1 MRIVNYLSNKRLL
14 IAVSFLLIAAALAGC
29 AERKKDKAGIIVWHW
44 LTDREAAFEELA
56 ERYENQTGV
65 KVKFELY
72 APSEA
77 YSQKVI
83 AAAQAGTLPDVFS
96 ILGERR
102 IFASFIKA
110 GHIACLSDWMNAD
123 DNSWRNELFA
133 NALAMSE
140 FSADNEYEVTPGVYG
155 VPIDTM
161 NIQLLYNK
169 DLFKK
174 AGLDP
179 ASPPVTWQ
187 EFIEAGRVLT
197 AAGIP
202 GLVSGWGEI
211 WMIDCFAS
219 NLAWNL
225 MGKDKIV
232 ATIRGEVPYTDPDWI
247 TIFSLFKEMTDT
259 GMLVKGMITMI
270 NKDAEQAFAN
280 NRAAFAFNGSWCV
293 NVYKGMNPDL
303 NYAAMLIPRVSKKRP
318 AVIWGGAGSSFMVN
332 QRSNNKEEAIKFLEW
347 LTKKQQQVYLAEKTN
362 NLPSNKDSLSAIA
375 PSLRQFADDMN
386 KTVHPSLLP
395 VAEHPL
401 VIEAFDKGI
410 QSIIIGESSP
420 EEIAR
425 KVQVVKERSDE

>member
-1 MRIVNYLSNKRLL
+1 MGIVNYLLNKRLL
-14 IAVSFLLIAAALAGC
+14 TLVSFLLIAACLAGC
-29 AERKKDKAGIIVWHW
+29 AERKKGKAEIVVWHW
-44 LTDREAAFEELA
+44 MTDREAAFEELT
-56 ERYENQTGV
+56 ERYKNQTGV
-65 KVKFELY
+65 RVKFELY
-72 APSEA
+72 APSDA

-83 AAAQAGTLPDVFS
+83 AAAQAGTLPDIFS

-110 GHIACLSDWMNAD
+110 SHITCLTSQMNTD
-123 DNSWRNELFA
+123 DNAWRNELFPS
-133 NALAMSE
+133 ALAVNE
-140 FSADNEYEVTPGVYG
+140 FSADNEYGVGSGVYG

-174 AGLDP
+174 AGLEPDL
-179 ASPPVTWQ
+179 PPVSWQ
-187 EFIEAGRVLT
+187 EFIEVGRTLT

-225 MGKDKIV
+225 MGKDKII
-232 ATIRGEVPYTDPDWI
+232 ATIKGEVRYTDPDWI
-247 TIFSLFKEMTDT
+247 TIFSLFKEMADT
-259 GMLVKGMITMI
+259 GMLAKGMITMV

-293 NVYKGMNPDL
+293 NVYKGMNPSL
-303 NYAAMLIPRVSKKRP
+303 NYAAMMVPRVSDKHP
-318 AVIWGGAGSSFMVN
+318 VVIWGGAGSSFMVN
-332 QRSNNKEEAIKFLEW
+332 QRSNNKEKAIEFLKWITE
-347 LTKKQQQVYLAEKTN
+347 KQQQIYLAEKTN
-362 NLPSNKDSLSAIA
+362 NLPSNKESLSAIA
-375 PSLRQFADDMN
+375 PSLRQFADDMD

-395 VAEHPL
+395 AAEHPL

-420 EEIAR
+420 REIAER
-425 KVQVVKERSDE
+425 VQAIKDREGK

>member
-1 MRIVNYLSNKRLL
+1 MGIVNYLLNKRLL
-14 IAVSFLLIAAALAGC
+14 TLVSFLLIAACLAGC
-29 AERKKDKAGIIVWHW
+29 AERKKGKAEIVVWHW
-44 LTDREAAFEELA
+44 MTDREAAFEELT
-56 ERYENQTGV
+56 ERYKNQTGV
-65 KVKFELY
+65 RVKFELY
-72 APSEA
+72 APSDA

-83 AAAQAGTLPDVFS
+83 AAAQAGTLPDIFS

-110 GHIACLSDWMNAD
+110 SHITCLTSQMNTD
-123 DNSWRNELFA
+123 DNAWRNELFPS
-133 NALAMSE
+133 ALAVNE
-140 FSADNEYEVTPGVYG
+140 FSADNEYGVGSGVYG

-174 AGLDP
+174 AGLEPDL
-179 ASPPVTWQ
+179 PPVSWQ
-187 EFIEAGRVLT
+187 EFIEVGRTLT

-225 MGKDKIV
+225 MGKDKII
-232 ATIRGEVPYTDPDWI
+232 ATIKGEVRYTDPDWI
-247 TIFSLFKEMTDT
+247 TIFSLFKEMADT
-259 GMLVKGMITMI
+259 GMLAKGMITMV

-293 NVYKGMNPDL
+293 NVYKGMNPSL
-303 NYAAMLIPRVSKKRP
+303 NYAAMMVPRVSDKRP
-318 AVIWGGAGSSFMVN
+318 VVIWGGAGASFMVN
-332 QRSNNKEEAIKFLEW
+332 QRSNNKEKAIEFLKWITE
-347 LTKKQQQVYLAEKTN
+347 KQQQIYLAEKTN
-362 NLPSNKDSLSAIA
+362 NLPSNKESLSAIA
-375 PSLRQFADDMN
+375 PSLRQFADDMD

-395 VAEHPL
+395 AAEHPL

-420 EEIAR
+420 REIAER
-425 KVQVVKERSDE
+425 VQAVKDRERR

>member
-1 MRIVNYLSNKRLL
+1 MGMVNYLSNKRLL
-14 IAVSFLLIAAALAGC
+14 ILVSFLLVAAVLAGC
-29 AERKKDKAGIIVWHW
+29 AERKERKDEIVLWHW
-44 LTDREAAFEELA
+44 MTDREVAFEKLA
-56 ERYENQTGV
+56 ERYETQTGV
-65 KVKFELY
+65 KVRFELY
-72 APSEA
+72 APSGA

-83 AAAQAGTLPDVFS
+83 AAAQASTLPDIFS

-102 IFASFIKA
+102 IFSSFINA
-110 GHIACLSDWMNAD
+110 GHITCLTSQMNAD
-123 DNSWRNELFA
+123 NNAWRNELFPS
-133 NALAMSE
+133 ALAVNE
-140 FSADNEYEVTPGVYG
+140 FSADNEYGVGPGVYG

-179 ASPPVTWQ
+179 DLPPVSWQ
-187 EFIEAGRVLT
+187 EFIEAGRALT

-225 MGKDKIV
+225 MGKDKII
-232 ATIRGEVPYTDPDWI
+232 ATIKGDILYTDPDWI
-247 TIFSLFKEMTDT
+247 RIFSLFKEMTDT
-259 GMLVKGMITMI
+259 GMLAKGMITMV
-270 NKDAEQAFAN
+270 NKDAEQSFAN

-293 NVYKGMNPDL
+293 NVYKGMNPGL
-303 NYAAMLIPRVSKKRP
+303 NYAAILVPRVSDKHP
-318 AVIWGGAGSSFMVN
+318 VVIWGGAGASFMVN
-332 QRSNNKEEAIKFLEW
+332 QRSNNKEKAVKFLKWITE
-347 LTKKQQQVYLAEKTN
+347 KQQQVYLAEETN
-362 NLPSNKDSLSAIA
+362 NLPSNKESLSAIA

-395 VAEHPL
+395 AAEHPL

-420 EEIAR
+420 REIAQR
-425 KVQVVKERSDE
+425 VQTVKDRERR

>member
-1 MRIVNYLSNKRLL
+1 MGIVNYLLNKRLL
-14 IAVSFLLIAAALAGC
+14 TLVSFLLIAACLAGC
-29 AERKKDKAGIIVWHW
+29 AERKKGKAEIVVWHW
-44 LTDREAAFEELA
+44 MTDREAAFEELT
-56 ERYENQTGV
+56 ERYKNQTGV
-65 KVKFELY
+65 RVKFELY
-72 APSEA
+72 APSDA

-83 AAAQAGTLPDVFS
+83 AAAQAGTLPDIFS

-110 GHIACLSDWMNAD
+110 SHITCLTSQMNTD
-123 DNSWRNELFA
+123 DNAWRNELFPS
-133 NALAMSE
+133 ALAVNE
-140 FSADNEYEVTPGVYG
+140 FSADNEYGVGSGVYG

-174 AGLDP
+174 AGLEPDL
-179 ASPPVTWQ
+179 PPVSWQ
-187 EFIEAGRVLT
+187 EFIEVGRTLT

-225 MGKDKIV
+225 MGKDKII
-232 ATIRGEVPYTDPDWI
+232 ATIKGEVRYTDPDWI
-247 TIFSLFKEMTDT
+247 TIFSLFKEMADT
-259 GMLVKGMITMI
+259 GMLAKGMITMV

-293 NVYKGMNPDL
+293 NVYKGMNPSL
-303 NYAAMLIPRVSKKRP
+303 NYAAMMVPRVSDKRP
-318 AVIWGGAGSSFMVN
+318 VVIWGGAGASFMVN
-332 QRSNNKEEAIKFLEW
+332 QRSNNKEKAIEFLKWITE
-347 LTKKQQQVYLAEKTN
+347 KQQQIYLAEKTN
-362 NLPSNKDSLSAIA
+362 NLPSNKESLSAIA
-375 PSLRQFADDMN
+375 PSLRQFADDMD

-395 VAEHPL
+395 AAEHPL

-420 EEIAR
+420 EEIAER
-425 KVQVVKERSDE
+425 VQAVKDRERR

>member
-1 MRIVNYLSNKRLL
+1 MGIFKHLLNKRLL
-14 IAVSFLLIAAALAGC
+14 VLVSFLLIAACLSGC
-29 AERKKDKAGIIVWHW
+29 AERNKEKDEIVVWHW
-44 LTDREAAFEELA
+44 MTDREAAFEELA
-56 ERYENQTGV
+56 ERYKNQTGV
-65 KVKFELY
+65 KIRFELY
-72 APSEA
+72 APSDA

-83 AAAQAGTLPDVFS
+83 AAAQAGTLPDIFS

-102 IFASFIKA
+102 IFASFIIA
-110 GHIACLSDWMNAD
+110 GHIASLTSQMNAD
-123 DNSWRNELFA
+123 NNAWRNELFS
-133 NALAMSE
+133 NALAVNE
-140 FSADNEYEVTPGVYG
+140 FSAANQYGIKPGIYG
-155 VPIDTM
+155 VPLDTM

-179 ASPPVTWQ
+179 DLPPVSWQ

-225 MGKDKIV
+225 MGKDKII
-232 ATIRGEVPYTDPDWI
+232 ATIKGEVPYTDPDWI
-247 TIFSLFKEMTDT
+247 TVFSLFKEMADT
-259 GMLVKGMITMI
+259 GMLAKGMITMV

-280 NRAAFAFNGSWCV
+280 SRAAFAFNGSWCV
-293 NVYKGMNPDL
+293 NVYRGMNPNL
-303 NYAAMLIPRVSKKRP
+303 NYAAMMVPRLSDKRP
-318 AVIWGGAGSSFMVN
+318 VVIWGGAGASFMVN
-332 QRSNNKEEAIKFLEW
+332 QRSNNKEKAIEFLKWITE
-347 LTKKQQQVYLAEKTN
+347 KQQQVYLAQTTN

-375 PSLRQFADDMN
+375 PSLRQFADDMD

-395 VAEHPL
+395 AAEHPL

-410 QSIIIGESSP
+410 QSIIIGENSP
-420 EEIAR
+420 EEIAER
-425 KVQVVKERSDE
+425 VQRVKDRENK